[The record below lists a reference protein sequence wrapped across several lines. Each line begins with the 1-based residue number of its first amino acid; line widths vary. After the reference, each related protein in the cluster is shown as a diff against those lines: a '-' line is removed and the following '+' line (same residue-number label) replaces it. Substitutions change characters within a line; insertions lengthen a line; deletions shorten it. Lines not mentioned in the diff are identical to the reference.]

1 MYPIFKISPPRD
13 RLTAALVESILSF
26 RYLQKEISLEQK
38 PKTLKRLYGGA
49 ATAEYYWPRPE
60 ITDPIVDALRS
71 GESVSLFGLRRT
83 GKSSALL
90 EVQRVLRGEGKT
102 VRYVDVQGKNR
113 VDPIVASLVAA
124 LPTEHAG
131 HKVTSA
137 LSGPRINKAIDLWN
151 RIRGRESPGPLSP
164 VATLH
169 QVELIKGDLGALLAA
184 QNRSI
189 ILIVD
194 ELPYL
199 IVNMLDSGISIADVN
214 SFLATLRAWRHEGKV
229 PMLLAGSMGLQWLIR
244 ERGIARENFNDLVP
258 YTTPS
263 PLSDDEARAMVHAL
277 AVGNECEWMSDPI
290 VEAIVAESAAKY
302 PSFLQFAFGRI
313 KGHGARTVPDVVRI
327 FEEVIRPSLD
337 EDFYDQFDTRLARYA
352 TAEKQAARDVLRRI
366 DKEFPNPVSLGAV
379 DDLLASH
386 DAAVR
391 DHLFLSLTEDGFV
404 RDDTKVRTMAFSSP
418 LVHTR

>member
-1 MYPIFKISPPRD
+1 MSP
-13 RLTAALVESILSF
+13 
-26 RYLQKEISLEQK
+26 K
-38 PKTLKRLYGGA
+38 PSRLKRLYGGA
-49 ATAEYYWPRPE
+49 AIAEYYWPRPE
-60 ITDPIVDALRS
+60 ITDPIIDALRS

-90 EVQRVLRGEGKT
+90 EVQRALIGEGKT
-102 VRYVDVQGKNR
+102 AKYVDVQGKNR
-113 VDPIVASLVAA
+113 VDPIIAALVAA
-124 LPTEHAG
+124 LPTGHAG
-131 HKVTSA
+131 HKVTTA
-137 LSGPRINKAIDLWN
+137 LSGQRVNKAIDLWN
-151 RIRGRESPGPLSP
+151 RIMGRGGAAPLSP

-169 QVELIKGDLGALLAA
+169 QVELIKGDLATLLAA

-189 ILIVD
+189 VLIAD

-258 YTTPS
+258 YTTPP
-263 PLSDDEARAMVHAL
+263 PLSDDDARAMVRAL
-277 AVGNECEWMSDPI
+277 AAGNECDWMNDPI
-290 VEAIVAESAAKY
+290 VDAIVSESAAKY

-313 KGHGARTVPDVVRI
+313 KGHNARSVPDVLRI

-352 TAEKQAARDVLRRI
+352 TAEKQAARHVLRLI
-366 DKEFPNPVSLGAV
+366 DKAFPDPVSLEAV
-379 DDLLASH
+379 DAVLGSH
-386 DAAVR
+386 DATVR
-391 DHLFLSLTEDGFV
+391 DHLLLSLVEDGFARV
-404 RDDTKVRTMAFSSP
+404 DTKACTMAFSSP
-418 LVHTR
+418 LVHTWWQSKPYRR